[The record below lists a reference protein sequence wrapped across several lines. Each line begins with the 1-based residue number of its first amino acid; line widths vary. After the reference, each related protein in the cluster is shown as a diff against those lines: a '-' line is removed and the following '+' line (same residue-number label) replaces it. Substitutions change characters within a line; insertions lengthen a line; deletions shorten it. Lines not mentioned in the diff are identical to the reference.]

1 MKNERMGITAHHKTS
16 KAQREAVK
24 RYEQKNKEAK
34 AYGSKKSTAK
44 NFILKT
50 ATDEDIYLVKEW
62 ITEREEKGIQD

>member
-1 MKNERMGITAHHKTS
+1 MSELKTS

-34 AYGSKKSTAK
+34 VYRSKKATAK

-50 ATDEDIYLVKEW
+50 ATDEDIVVVKEW
-62 ITEREEKGIQD
+62 LLDRERNGIQE

>member
-1 MKNERMGITAHHKTS
+1 MAEHKTS

-34 AYGSKKSTAK
+34 VYGSKKATAK

-50 ATDEDIYLVKEW
+50 ATDEDIALVKEW
-62 ITEREEKGIQD
+62 ITIREENGRQE